1 MIKSLIPIEE
11 FGWRGLAL
19 PLLQR
24 RFAPFWAGLIL
35 GVIWA
40 GWHIPSFLIGGTPQ
54 SAWSFAPYFAGV
66 VAISVILTPM
76 FNNARGS
83 LLIAVLYHF
92 QMMNPIWPDAQPWD
106 SLLFVAAAA
115 TIVWLNRRTMFQ
127 RGSGVTDILMP
138 VQETEVNSGIGRRS
152 PAYLLSAITRRR
164 MST

>member
-1 MIKSLIPIEE
+1 M
-11 FGWRGLAL
+11 
-19 PLLQR
+19 
-24 RFAPFWAGLIL
+24 
-35 GVIWA
+35 
-40 GWHIPSFLIGGTPQ
+40 GGTPQ

-106 SLLFVAAAA
+106 NLLFIAAA
-115 TIVWLNRRTMFQ
+115 TIIVWLNRRTMFQ

-138 VQETEVNSGIGRRS
+138 EQKTELNPGMGRRS
-152 PAYLLSAITRRR
+152 PAYLLSTIAKRRI
-164 MST
+164 SP